1 MEEKETVDTELDAD
15 EAIDEAFEDAE
26 SEVEDE
32 ELDYPVEDEGEDD
45 DSGEDDESDTD
56 DAAEDEEDPFDGLF
70 DDDEESEEGEEDTE
84 GGSSDEEDPQ
94 DERDVGAPS
103 PTEAGGAAKDAL
115 AKYDALSNEVK
126 ETLKKLGYKGEGD
139 PMEALKRAQAEASGM
154 SSADYDRKQAF
165 EKQAALDIEAIHKA
179 FPETAKFKH
188 LRELPHVGKFAR
200 LMDNKEM
207 KLSVVEA
214 FAASHPE
221 IVSAH
226 VAGANRAKNLAG
238 TKSHLSSSVPKGA
251 KDVSVNM
258 TRRELNDYRE
268 MFPELSDKQIKELYK
283 SANK

>member
-1 MEEKETVDTELDAD
+1 MDEKETVETLDAD
-15 EAIDEAFEDAE
+15 EAIDEAFEEAE
-26 SEVEDE
+26 SEDEEEDE
-32 ELDYPVEDEGEDD
+32 ELDDSDEDEDEDD
-45 DSGEDDESDTD
+45 DSDEDDEASE
-56 DAAEDEEDPFDGLF
+56 EDDPFDGLF
-70 DDDEESEEGEEDTE
+70 DDDEDDDSEDDEDDDSEDADGTPI
-84 GGSSDEEDPQ
+84 SD
-94 DERDVGAPS
+94 V
-103 PTEAGGAAKDAL
+103 TNN

-126 ETLKKLGYKGEGD
+126 ATLKKLGYNGEGD
-139 PMEALKRAQAEASGM
+139 PMEMLKRLQAEADGVSA
-154 SSADYDRKQAF
+154 ADYERKQAF

-188 LRELPHVGKFAR
+188 LRELPNVGKFAR
-200 LMDNKEM
+200 LMDDKDM

-238 TKSHLSSSVPKGA
+238 TKNHLSSSVPKGA
-251 KDVSVNM
+251 KDVSVKI
-258 TRRELNDYRE
+258 TRKELDDYRE

>member
-1 MEEKETVDTELDAD
+1 MDEKETVETLDAD
-15 EAIDEAFEDAE
+15 EAIDEAFDKAE
-26 SEVEDE
+26 SEDEEEDE
-32 ELDYPVEDEGEDD
+32 ELDDSDEDEDEDD
-45 DSGEDDESDTD
+45 DSDKDDEESEEDD
-56 DAAEDEEDPFDGLF
+56 PFEGLF
-70 DDDEESEEGEEDTE
+70 DDDEDDDSEDDEDDDPEDDEDDDSEGKYGTPI
-84 GGSSDEEDPQ
+84 SD
-94 DERDVGAPS
+94 V
-103 PTEAGGAAKDAL
+103 TNN

-126 ETLKKLGYKGEGD
+126 ATLKKLGYNGEGD
-139 PMEALKRAQAEASGM
+139 PMEMLKRLQAEADGVSA
-154 SSADYDRKQAF
+154 ADYERKQAF

-188 LRELPHVGKFAR
+188 LRELPNVGKFAR
-200 LMDNKEM
+200 LMDDKDM

-238 TKSHLSSSVPKGA
+238 TKNHLSSSVPKGA
-251 KDVSVNM
+251 KDVSVKI
-258 TRRELNDYRE
+258 TRKELDDYRE